1 MASTEQNNSTATV
14 FARSL
19 LELAHDQNQAVPV
32 GQELRDLRQVVE
44 SDPLFVDFFSDPS
57 VGRDKRAEIV
67 DRVLGSQ
74 VSPLVKNFVR
84 VANEHNVLRHL
95 PKISEQYDE
104 LLDEM
109 LGKVEVDV
117 TVAQRLSADQLE
129 AVRQKVGQAI
139 KKDAVIHQYVDDSI
153 IGGMVLR
160 VGDQVIDGSV
170 RAQLDSLRQKMLA
183 ARPAR

>member
-1 MASTEQNNSTATV
+1 MATTEQNNSTATV

-19 LELAHDQNQAVPV
+19 LELAHDQNQHVPV

-44 SDPLFVDFFSDPS
+44 ADPMFVDFFSDPS

-67 DRVLGSQ
+67 DRVLGSRL
-74 VSPLVKNFVR
+74 SPLTKNFIR

-104 LLDEM
+104 LLDEL

-117 TVAQRLSADQLE
+117 TTAQKLTPEQLE
-129 AVRQKVGQAI
+129 NVRVKVSQAI
-139 KKDAVIHQYVDDSI
+139 KKDAVVHQYVDEAI

-170 RAQLDSLRQKMLA
+170 RAQLDALRQKMLA
-183 ARPAR
+183 ARPR